1 MLSGMEESLKGT
13 DLVLSDETYRDLLYV
28 MYDERTRFSYST
40 DLADSDNY
48 DMSAE
53 RLSAENLNLLA
64 NNMRDLNNNIIESAK
79 EILSRASSMPSRR
92 AWTPKL
98 SSSLPRL
105 RWRPSSLASS
115 LFGDQR
121 RDAPGSVQNRG
132 RLGMGSKTTERPRGN
147 SGRDSSCWRDR

>member
-1 MLSGMEESLKGT
+1 MEAEIADTIKLVEEEIELFLNNPEDFEEFKYYEETTNERQMLSGLEESLKGT

-64 NNMRDLNNNIIESAK
+64 NDMRDLNNNIIESAK
-79 EILSRASSMPSRR
+79 EILSPGQLDAFQKSMDSQVEQQ
-92 AWTPKL
+92 
-98 SSSLPRL
+98 
-105 RWRPSSLASS
+105 LAAIEMAAQ
-115 LFGDQR
+115 LFGQ
-121 RDAPGSVQNRG
+121 
-132 RLGMGSKTTERPRGN
+132 
-147 SGRDSSCWRDR
+147 